1 MRPKPL
7 AMPLLA
13 AVGLVLALVLP
24 SAAGCGSSNSSNG
37 FTPTADGGG
46 PGSDAT
52 ADSGGDDGGSLIGS
66 EGGLGTATSLAIT
79 PASSTLTVTSLTSPQ
94 TETLTARVTYSGG
107 NTVNMPASWTVDRP
121 DIASVTAAG
130 VVTPTA
136 AVFGPIHVTATVG
149 SLSAKATV
157 TVAAKVTVESSQV
170 PAGSVTQLQGATA
183 ADPAVTAFAYPYD
196 QTVFPLGLQAPEVQ
210 WNGGAAGDQ
219 YLLHFTTPNLDLQVF
234 TTADPPSRFTL
245 TPALWNTLTSTAATQ
260 SVTVALSRLSAGKS
274 YASAKQTWKI
284 ANADLRGII
293 YYWAISQGQIISLD
307 LATGVNKPVFDSGPS
322 ATLGTP
328 TPVNASGAPTPP
340 WQDNGAGK
348 KCVACHS
355 VSKDGSTLVSIFSKA
370 SPGSTGPL
378 GVISL
383 ASDTITAISDYTTDG
398 TYDSLT
404 PDGRYSVVNYSGK
417 TMGLLQT
424 ATATPIAS
432 ALDGQANLCD
442 PTFSPDGTLFALAS
456 NCDPGFGYPVE
467 FRTSNLTVYSFSA
480 TTAPYFTGAQTVLT
494 SAGVGDAIAFPSF
507 SPDSKFIFYQRGD
520 YSRAKYTDT
529 TSTNTHG
536 NDDLY
541 VAPAAA
547 SATQIALAN
556 LNGAGVLPARDLHL
570 NYGPTVNPIAVGGYF
585 WVVFTSPRDYGN
597 EMVAPGTAYPNDP
610 TYANRKQLWV
620 AAVDANIGTTDPS
633 HPAFW
638 LPGQDFT
645 TANMFGYWALA
656 PCKPTSSSGGDGGG
670 PDGGS
675 ASCTAGFECCSGYC
689 DNGSCSTQ
697 SSGCSNLGDK
707 CTTAA
712 DCCTTSGSTIACIGG
727 FCEPQQPQ

>member
-1 MRPKPL
+1 MRAIPS
-7 AMPLLA
+7 AALA
-13 AVGLVLALVLP
+13 AVVVLALAL
-24 SAAGCGSSNSSNG
+24 AACGSSNSSNG
-37 FTPTADGGG
+37 FAPGGDGGTG
-46 PGSDAT
+46 GDAT
-52 ADSGGDDGGSLIGS
+52 ADTGTGNDGGMLLGDS
-66 EGGLGTATSLAIT
+66 GLGTATSLAIT
-79 PASSTLTVTSLTSPQ
+79 PPDSTITVTSLTMPQ

-107 NTVNMPASWTVDRP
+107 STVSMPATWSVDVP
-121 DIASVTAAG
+121 AIATITSGG
-130 VVTPTA
+130 VVTPSGAT
-136 AVFGPIHVTATVG
+136 FGKINVTAKVG
-149 SLSAKATV
+149 SLTATTTV
-157 TVAAKVTVESSQV
+157 TVALSLVV
-170 PAGSVTQLQGATA
+170 PSASVPTGNQSMLGGATT

-196 QTVFPLGLQAPEVQ
+196 QTVFPLGLQPPELQ
-210 WNGGAAGDQ
+210 WNGGSAGDQ
-219 YLLHFTTPNLDLQVF
+219 YLLHLTAPNLDVAVF
-234 TTADPPSRFTL
+234 TTADPPSRYTL
-245 TPALWNTLTSTAATQ
+245 TQALWNTITSSAATQ
-260 SVTVALSRLSAGKS
+260 SVAVQLNRLPSGSGSA
-274 YASAKQTWKI
+274 YVSAKQTWKI

-293 YYWAISQGQIISLD
+293 YYWEISVGQIVALD
-307 LATGVNKPVFDSGPS
+307 LATGTNQPVFDSGSS

-328 TPVNASGAPTPP
+328 VPINSSGAPTPP
-340 WQDNGAGK
+340 WEDNGAGK

-383 ASDTITAISDYTTDG
+383 ANDTITAISDYTTDG
-398 TYDSLT
+398 TYDALT
-404 PDGRYSVVNYSGK
+404 PDGAYSVVDYSGK
-417 TMGLLQT
+417 TMTMLST
-424 ATATPIAS
+424 ATAMPVAS

-467 FRTSNLTVYSFSA
+467 FRTSDLTLYSFSA
-480 TTAPYFTGAQTVLT
+480 SASPYFTNPQTVLT

-507 SPDSKFIFYQRGD
+507 SPDSKFIVYQRGD
-520 YSRAKYTDT
+520 YSRAKYTD
-529 TSTNTHG
+529 SSMTNTHG

-541 VAPAAA
+541 IAPAAA
-547 SATQIALAN
+547 NAAQIALSN
-556 LNGAGVLPARDLHL
+556 LNGTSVLPTQDLHL
-570 NYGPTVNPIAVGGYF
+570 NYAPTVNPIAVGGYF

-620 AAVDANIGTTDPS
+620 AAIDANVGTTDPS

-656 PCKPTSSSGGDGGG
+656 PCKRTPTDGGT
-670 PDGGS
+670 

-689 DNGSCSTQ
+689 ENGSCSMQ
-697 SSGCSNLGDK
+697 SMGCSNLGDK
-707 CTTAA
+707 CTTTSN
-712 DCCTTSGSTIACIGG
+712 CCSTSGSTIACIGG

>member
-1 MRPKPL
+1 MR
-7 AMPLLA
+7 ATRLA
-13 AVGLVLALVLP
+13 ALVIVAAATAAL
-24 SAAGCGSSNSSNG
+24 AGCGSSNSSNG
-37 FTPTADGGG
+37 FTPTGDGGA
-46 PGSDAT
+46 GSDAT
-52 ADSGGDDGGSLIGS
+52 ADSGGDDGGILIGG
-66 EGGLGTATSLAIT
+66 EGGLGTPTGLAIN
-79 PASSTLTVTSLTSPQ
+79 PASSSFTVTSLTSPQ
-94 TETLTARVTYSGG
+94 TETLTARATYSGG
-107 NTVNMPASWTVDRP
+107 NTATVPASWTVDRP
-121 DIASVTAAG
+121 DIASITSGG
-130 VVTPTA
+130 VVTPSGA
-136 AVFGPIHVTATVG
+136 AFGTINVTATVG
-149 SLSAKATV
+149 SLTAKATV
-157 TVAAKVTVESSQV
+157 TVSAKLTVPSPSV

-183 ADPAVTAFAYPYD
+183 ADPAVTGFAYPYD
-196 QTVFPLGLQAPEVQ
+196 QTVFPLGLLPPEVQ
-210 WNGGAAGDQ
+210 WNGGAAGDA
-219 YLLHFTTPNLDLQVF
+219 YELHFTTTNLDLQVF
-234 TTADPPSRFTL
+234 TTADPPSRSTL
-245 TPALWNTLTSTAATQ
+245 TPALWNMLTTTAAAQ
-260 SVTVALSRLSAGKS
+260 NVTVALSRLSGGTA
-274 YASAKQTWKI
+274 YASAKETWKI
-284 ANADLRGII
+284 AKADLRGVI
-293 YYWAISQGQIISLD
+293 YYWAINQGQIISLD
-307 LATGVNKPVFDSGPS
+307 LSTNTLEPVFDSGSS

-328 TPVNASGAPTPP
+328 PPLNSSSAPTPP

-378 GVISL
+378 GVVSL
-383 ASDTITAISDYTTDG
+383 GNDTITAISDYTTDG
-398 TYDSLT
+398 TYDALT

-424 ATATPIAS
+424 ATAAPVAS

-442 PTFSPDGTLFALAS
+442 PTFSPDGTLFALGS

-467 FRTSNLTVYSFSA
+467 FRTSNLTLYSFSA
-480 TTAPYFTGAQTVLT
+480 TTAPYFTNAQTVLT

-520 YSRAKYTDT
+520 YSRAKYTSGT
-529 TSTNTHG
+529 VNTHG

-541 VAPAAA
+541 VAPAQAG
-547 SATQIALAN
+547 ATQVALSN
-556 LNGAGVLPARDLHL
+556 LNGAGVLPAQDLHL

-597 EMVAPGTAYPNDP
+597 EMVAPGTTYPNDP

-620 AAVDANIGTTDPS
+620 AAVDANIGATDPS

-656 PCKPTSSSGGDGGG
+656 PCKQTPSDGGT
-670 PDGGS
+670 

-689 DNGSCSTQ
+689 ENGSCSTQ
-697 SSGCSNLGDK
+697 KSGCSGLGDK
-707 CTTAA
+707 CTTTA
-712 DCCTTSGSTIACIGG
+712 DCCTTSGSDIACIGG

>member
-1 MRPKPL
+1 MRFTRL
-7 AMPLLA
+7 AAFLLLA
-13 AVGLVLALVLP
+13 AAVL
-24 SAAGCGSSNSSNG
+24 AGCGSSNSGNG
-37 FTPTADGGG
+37 FAPGSDGGTG
-46 PGSDAT
+46 ADAT
-52 ADSGGDDGGSLIGS
+52 ADSGGDDGGILIGG
-66 EGGLGTATSLAIT
+66 EGGLGTPTGLAIN
-79 PASSTLTVTSLTSPQ
+79 PASSSFTVTSLTTPQ
-94 TETLTARVTYSGG
+94 TETLTARATYSGG
-107 NTVNMPASWTVDRP
+107 NTANVAASWTVDRP
-121 DIASVTAAG
+121 DIASITAGG
-130 VVTPTA
+130 VVTPSGNA
-136 AVFGPIHVTATVG
+136 FGLINVTATVG

-157 TVAAKVTVESSQV
+157 TVSAKLTVPSPSV

-183 ADPAVTAFAYPYD
+183 ADPAVTGFAYPYD
-196 QTVFPLGLQAPEVQ
+196 QTVFPLGLSAPEVQ

-219 YLLHFTTPNLDLQVF
+219 YELHFTTTNLDLQVF
-234 TTADPPSRFTL
+234 TTADPPSRSTL
-245 TPALWNTLTSTAATQ
+245 TPAMWNMLTSTAATQ
-260 SVTVALSRLSAGKS
+260 SVTVALSRLSGGTA

-293 YYWAISQGQIISLD
+293 YYWAINQGQIIALD
-307 LATGVNKPVFDSGPS
+307 LSTNTLAPVFDSGSS

-328 TPVNASGAPTPP
+328 VPINSSAAPTPP
-340 WQDNGAGK
+340 WEDNGAGK

-378 GVISL
+378 GVVSL
-383 ASDTITAISDYTTDG
+383 SNDTIDVISDYTTDG
-398 TYDSLT
+398 TYDALT
-404 PDGRYSVVNYSGK
+404 PDGKYSVVDYSGK
-417 TMGLLQT
+417 TMGLLATST
-424 ATATPIAS
+424 AMPVAS
-432 ALDGQANLCD
+432 ALDGQQNLCD

-467 FRTSNLTVYSFSA
+467 FRTSDLTVYSFSA
-480 TTAPYFTGAQTVLT
+480 TASPYFTNAQTVLT

-520 YSRAKYTDT
+520 YSRAKYTNG
-529 TSTNTHG
+529 SMVNTHG

-541 VAPAAA
+541 VAPATAG
-547 SATQIALAN
+547 ATQVALSN
-556 LNGAGVLPARDLHL
+556 LNGAGVLPAQDLHL

-597 EMVAPGTAYPNDP
+597 EMVAPGTTYPNDP

-620 AAVDANIGTTDPS
+620 AAVDANIGATDPS

-656 PCKPTSSSGGDGGG
+656 PCKLTPVDGGT
-670 PDGGS
+670 

-689 DNGSCSTQ
+689 DDGRCSMQ
-697 SSGCSNLGDK
+697 SSGCSSLGDK
-707 CTTAA
+707 CTTTA
-712 DCCTTSGSTIACIGG
+712 DCCATSGSDIACIGG